1 MKTAGNGQQQLH
13 SKQACRAPTVVTSHK
28 PKSVINKMSSKTNK
42 ATRNRI
48 RSRHLSNTVVH
59 QTQEASIDRVR
70 EEQAARTA
78 LVETAADADEE
89 GSSDGAADGHELD
102 LSVSESPVQVVV
114 VLDDVAI
121 LVAVGL
127 GDWAGRHEVVDLLA
141 VFERCH
147 VGVWRGMDGRRSR
160 RRHTALYI
168 NAMVFDFWRI
178 QPSPEA
184 IDSRRTKRHQLR
196 SARRAVQPHSL
207 HDDKRV
213 GLGGCC
219 RAALVA
225 WCQPKGKPHE
235 AIQSPL
241 ARDKARV

>member
-1 MKTAGNGQQQLH
+1 MKTAGNGQQQLY

-89 GSSDGAADGHELD
+89 GSSNGAADGHELD

-141 VFERCH
+141 VFEGCH
-147 VGVWRGMDGRRSR
+147 VGVGGEGWMVVARGVGTRRYISTPWYLIFGASSPRQRRYTPGAQNATSCEVRAELCSR
-160 RRHTALYI
+160 TPCTMIRES
-168 NAMVFDFWRI
+168 DW
-178 QPSPEA
+178 E
-184 IDSRRTKRHQLR
+184 
-196 SARRAVQPHSL
+196 
-207 HDDKRV
+207 
-213 GLGGCC
+213 G
-219 RAALVA
+219 VA
-225 WCQPKGKPHE
+225 ERLW
-235 AIQSPL
+235 
-241 ARDKARV
+241 